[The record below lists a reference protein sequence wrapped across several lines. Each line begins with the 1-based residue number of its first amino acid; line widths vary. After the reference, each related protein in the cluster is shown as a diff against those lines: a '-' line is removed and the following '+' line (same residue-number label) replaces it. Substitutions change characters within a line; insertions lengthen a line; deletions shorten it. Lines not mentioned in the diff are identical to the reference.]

1 VQLGFS
7 SVRTAEMGL
16 QRLDLTDSRAL
27 QDFFVPCLLVAHSR
41 EENAMLLIFKSET
54 EESDLL
60 VVTRS
65 AVNVELVTNF
75 LS

>member
-16 QRLDLTDSRAL
+16 QRLDLTDSRSL

-54 EESDLL
+54 EESDL
-60 VVTRS
+60 VTRS